1 MQIGFSEKSLQI
13 PNNSCG
19 RKWNKF
25 IIFINFISF
34 LSIITKINGNL
45 LHNGNYSMN
54 GNDSGMSRTLKQEKD
69 NRSILI
75 GKKNETNTEIF
86 SPNNY
91 SSQSS
96 TKPVD
101 HRTENFIE
109 KDFQKNN
116 SLVEEDN
123 LTSKFFDPFVFN
135 FSIDVHQCITKYEKL
150 NKYLQKIS
158 LIFYLFNKT
167 RELENEGLNNNSTSI
182 LKAEN
187 ERVVNTTIK
196 INIATNSGKMD
207 NHLDII
213 IQPEM
218 FFNSIYRTNT
228 TWIDR
233 LLDTPN
239 INSSPM
245 NLLNLT
251 NNQDNSQSIIDCI
264 CIFVSEVQSNL
275 GLNRSSLEICNIKI
289 QEIILAIK
297 SNPEARFEL
306 THLSL
311 DRPPSKL
318 IIPKNLGDKVTGFS
332 WKESIA
338 EGKEI
343 RSENLLG
350 RSIQKLE
357 PTHSSGNEILK
368 ELNTENSNAGN
379 GVNETG
385 EEANKNIYFDSRD
398 INGGSCVYIPFDQ
411 GKCGGCYAF
420 VVSASISISNC
431 IQKLVLPA
439 PLSPQQI
446 IDCSIS
452 FGNLGC
458 DGGFYS
464 NGWSYLLEQNFPR
477 NYICSWNEYPYIDSI
492 SSCKASA
499 CNGCLTISK
508 YNVFTGLALN
518 GDDGWD
524 FVTTI
529 LPKVGSIS
537 LSINSN
543 LPGFSSYSDGIY
555 KAPKCTTHSELNHA
569 VIMIGYGINDN
580 GDKYYVIQNSWG
592 LSWGIGGFMN
602 VSADSCD
609 MLWYPGIIRQVSS
622 ESLPDKCTG
631 NKLLLTGPGEINKPQ
646 KKSTEYNIF
655 VKKTYY
661 GICFI
666 INILLLV
673 YLRHN

>member
-1 MQIGFSEKSLQI
+1 MQIAFSEKGLEI
-13 PNNSCG
+13 PNKICG

-25 IIFINFISF
+25 IIFVNFIGF
-34 LSIITKINGNL
+34 LSIITKINCNL
-45 LHNGNYSMN
+45 LHSGNYSMN
-54 GNDSGMSRTLKQEKD
+54 SNEKSANGTLKQEKD
-69 NRSILI
+69 DHYILNE
-75 GKKNETNTEIF
+75 KKNKTNTEIF

-96 TKPVD
+96 TKPID
-101 HRTENFIE
+101 HPTESIIE
-109 KDFQKNN
+109 KDSHKNN
-116 SLVEEDN
+116 SISEEN
-123 LTSKFFDPFVFN
+123 NFTSKFFDPFVFN
-135 FSIDVHQCITKYEKL
+135 FSIDVYQCVSKYEKL

-158 LIFYLFNKT
+158 LIFYLFNRN

-182 LKAEN
+182 LKFES

-196 INIATNSGKMD
+196 INIATDSGKMD

-213 IQPEM
+213 IQPEVLL
-218 FFNSIYRTNT
+218 NSVYIRNT

-233 LLDTPN
+233 LLN
-239 INSSPM
+239 ISNTNSSRM
-245 NLLNLT
+245 NLLNLI

-264 CIFVSEVQSNL
+264 CIFVSEIQSNL
-275 GLNRSSLEICNIKI
+275 GLNRSSLEMCNIKI
-289 QEIILAIK
+289 QEIISAIK
-297 SNPEARFEL
+297 SNPKARFEL
-306 THLSL
+306 TQLSL

-318 IIPKNLGDKVTGFS
+318 VIPKNLGDKVTGNS

-343 RSENLLG
+343 LSENLLG
-350 RSIQKLE
+350 RSVQKLE
-357 PTHSSGNEILK
+357 PTHRSGNELLK
-368 ELNTENSNAGN
+368 ELNTENSNVGN
-379 GVNETG
+379 EVDENDEVT
-385 EEANKNIYFDSRD
+385 NKNIYFDSRD
-398 INGGSCVYIPFDQ
+398 VNGGSCVYIPFDQ

-431 IQKLVLPA
+431 IQKMELPA

-446 IDCSIS
+446 IDCSTS

-464 NGWSYLLEQNFPR
+464 NGWSYLLEKNVPR

-492 SSCKASA
+492 SSCKANA

-555 KAPKCTTHSELNHA
+555 KAPKCTTYSDLNHA
-569 VIMIGYGINDN
+569 VIMIGYGVNDN

-592 LSWGIGGFMN
+592 VSWGIGGFMN

-609 MLWYPGIIRQVSS
+609 MFWYPGIIRQMSS
-622 ESLPDKCTG
+622 ESLSDKCTG
-631 NKLLLTGPGEINKPQ
+631 NKLLLTGPGEINKP
-646 KKSTEYNIF
+646 
-655 VKKTYY
+655 
-661 GICFI
+661 
-666 INILLLV
+666 
-673 YLRHN
+673 